1 MHFMALLCVCV
12 FVCVCATGLYNSLGN
27 LGNKMHFMAL
37 LCVCVCATG
46 LFNSLGNS
54 I

>member
-27 LGNKMHFMAL
+27 LKENNNAL
-37 LCVCVCATG
+37 HGIALSVCVPQACSTAWAT
-46 LFNSLGNS
+46 
-54 I
+54 